1 MKESV
6 RMVERGEISE
16 QDIDV
21 QLLGITLIIDVQLL
35 GITLITNNVDSVN
48 CMTMGYQLN
57 SLQHIYL

>member
-21 QLLGITLIIDVQLL
+21 QLLGITLI
-35 GITLITNNVDSVN
+35 TKNVDSVN
-48 CMTMGYQLN
+48 CMTMGYQLY
-57 SLQHIYL
+57 SLAHLFMNQF